1 MSNSLTITELQVKQ
15 KQLTEDIYEL
25 IAKFEQRTKALAFG
39 WPKQTKCSVFAVDVL
54 RYNERKLTG
63 ESVSWLD
70 KVNTDVRIGSI
81 GWSD

>member
-1 MSNSLTITELQVKQ
+1 MSNSLTIEELQVKQ

-25 IAKFEQRTKALAFG
+25 IAKFEQ
-39 WPKQTKCSVFAVDVL
+39 QTKCSVFAVDVI

-70 KVNTDVRIGSI
+70 KVNADVRIGSI
-81 GWSD
+81 GWSN